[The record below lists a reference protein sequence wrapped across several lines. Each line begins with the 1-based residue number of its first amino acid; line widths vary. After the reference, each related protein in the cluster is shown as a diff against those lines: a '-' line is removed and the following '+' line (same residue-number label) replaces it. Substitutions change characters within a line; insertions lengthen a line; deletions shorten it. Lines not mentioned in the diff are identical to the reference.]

1 MATLKLLPPS
11 NAFRIQGTEQL
22 LSKLYRMGLLPST
35 ASLAEA
41 EHIPASAFARRRL
54 PIVLVRL
61 KFCETV
67 KEAVTFVEHGHVRV
81 GPEVV
86 TGALLFE
93 ASPGALSSS
102 TSSLRF

>member
-1 MATLKLLPPS
+1 
-11 NAFRIQGTEQL
+11 
-22 LSKLYRMGLLPST
+22 MGLLPST

-41 EHIPASAFARRRL
+41 EHIPVSAFARRRL

-67 KEAVTFVEHGHVRV
+67 KEAVTFVEHGHVCV

-86 TGALLFE
+86 TGEFCHWHI
-93 ASPGALSSS
+93 
-102 TSSLRF
+102 TSA

>member
-1 MATLKLLPPS
+1 
-11 NAFRIQGTEQL
+11 
-22 LSKLYRMGLLPST
+22 MGLLPST

-86 TGALLFE
+86 TGERAMLGCTCCSAAITSLFFQ
-93 ASPGALSSS
+93 
-102 TSSLRF
+102 TLRFS

>member
-1 MATLKLLPPS
+1 
-11 NAFRIQGTEQL
+11 
-22 LSKLYRMGLLPST
+22 MGLLPST

-86 TGALLFE
+86 TGERTYWGRTCCTTAVTR
-93 ASPGALSSS
+93 LSFQ
-102 TSSLRF
+102 TLRFS